1 MKPLNEELTEEFI
14 ERLVD
19 QSVARLENTI
29 RELDISLDYIASLL
43 SGRTSIEIRGR
54 QKSMGRMAP
63 HTDGAVG
70 RDRGSKE

>member
-19 QSVARLENTI
+19 QSVGRLENTI

-63 HTDGAVG
+63 HTDVAVG